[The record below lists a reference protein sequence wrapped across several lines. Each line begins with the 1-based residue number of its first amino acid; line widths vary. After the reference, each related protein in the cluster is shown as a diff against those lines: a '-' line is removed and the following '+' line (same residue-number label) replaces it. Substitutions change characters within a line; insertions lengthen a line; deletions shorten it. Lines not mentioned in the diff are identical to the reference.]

1 MDCKYCRKEFWNT
14 VKPFLTI
21 EGFVAN
27 VNTEVININ
36 VKIEDECVRDKKK
49 WANLF
54 ILQYI
59 NTVGNIS
66 CIPTATQRNPANK
79 NED

>member
-21 EGFVAN
+21 EGFLAS

-49 WANLF
+49 
-54 ILQYI
+54 
-59 NTVGNIS
+59 
-66 CIPTATQRNPANK
+66 
-79 NED
+79 